1 MVIDVSPGAE
11 VPNPVDA
18 RDAQSIIEM
27 KFDEVV
33 ERRRPKF
40 EEVGSTYAASLT
52 SKTSRLT
59 PHEQILEYNCFALAA
74 QGPIRHHMLGLLI
87 TCMRIQIMYTDRTGC
102 MISEERNFSR
112 DFSLLFAVLIGIYR
126 SEAQQA
132 ALQSAITPL
141 STPDGTPLKMS
152 DFDASDREV
161 QTGSTTNI
169 SRPIQPFQTLVQLA
183 SASAEDVIVYAHG
196 VNLMERPMA
205 ISEET
210 APLPNI
216 TAQAALRTRPS
227 ISRLAKSKALEKN
240 RGIAVSQLGQTAR
253 RPGGLSRQFAPRSI
267 FGSGMARYRCVLEA
281 SLLGNADLTLQLSWQ
296 PKGRLSEASVLRLA
310 NEYGVPGVPTLIGS
324 GDIADTDESFLRS
337 SLQQAFP
344 EIPRPHPKVLRA
356 LVWQEDCIPLSSV
369 NIVDDFLAASQ
380 SILRSTSQIL
390 CHKIQVLT

>member
-18 RDAQSIIEM
+18 RDAQAIIEM
-27 KFDEVV
+27 KFDDVIEGHP
-33 ERRRPKF
+33 PKLRDP
-40 EEVGSTYAASLT
+40 ESSEGVGSTYAGPLT

-102 MISEERNFSR
+102 MISEERNFSG

-126 SEAQQA
+126 SEAQHA
-132 ALQSAITPL
+132 GLEPAITPL
-141 STPDGTPLKMS
+141 STPDGTPLEMP
-152 DFDASDREV
+152 DFDASDIEV
-161 QTGSTTNI
+161 QTGSTTHI

-196 VNLMERPMA
+196 VNLMERPVA

-210 APLPNI
+210 ALPPCTNS
-216 TAQAALRTRPS
+216 TAQAALKTRPS

-240 RGIAVSQLGQTAR
+240 REIAVSQLGQTAR
-253 RPGGLSRQFAPRSI
+253 RPGGVSRQFAPRSI
-267 FGSGMARYRCVLEA
+267 FGSGLARYLCVLET

-296 PKGRLSEASVLRLA
+296 PKGRLSEASMLRLA
-310 NEYGVPGVPTLIGS
+310 NEYGVSGVPTLIGS
-324 GDIADTDESFLRS
+324 GDIADTDEGSIRS

-344 EIPRPHPKVLRA
+344 EIRRADHKVLRA
-356 LVWQEDCIPLSSV
+356 VVWQENCMPLSSV
-369 NIVDDFLAASQ
+369 YDMDDFLAASQ
-380 SILRSTSQIL
+380 SIVRSTS
-390 CHKIQVLT
+390 